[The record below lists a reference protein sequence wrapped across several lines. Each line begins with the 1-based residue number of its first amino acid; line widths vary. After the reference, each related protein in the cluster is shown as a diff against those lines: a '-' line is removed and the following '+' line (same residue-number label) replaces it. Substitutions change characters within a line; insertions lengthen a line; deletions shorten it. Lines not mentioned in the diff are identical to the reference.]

1 MTKNFIALTSE
12 IYKDKLILLNTS
24 AGKQL
29 FDPNGINTDAAIE
42 FLWNLKYL
50 KKGPNTVFICYAFS
64 RDNEFIF
71 SGLPKHL
78 KDKLFQSFRIRN
90 ERELLEAKVE
100 QLENEF
106 YDNNRIP
113 RQRSRGS
120 EGTSKSGDTKQAILD
135 SLKSIRQDIKRL
147 TATHYA
153 DFKLSL
159 ANGKLLTLN
168 KNETSFSIYD
178 IVGFFNKLPLYEAV
192 KLFLNEDIPLLVRE
206 TFETLP
212 LMELGHL
219 EAIRAYSDLEVKY
232 IARLMENVNSRLNDT
247 CGISLTRFHGASAIT
262 TFLLSQ
268 TQAKKEFHNYKK
280 ARTKSPELAHAEKQA
295 FYGNR
300 SEQLKIGIFDN
311 VNYYDMNSAY
321 ANAARFLPKML
332 KKPEYRKEWDASPFS
347 MWHIEYDLPKKL
359 YFGLLPNRDTRQ
371 GVKYKL
377 RGKGYFWQPEVLYLL
392 HYFPECVEVN
402 GGFVLEYEKATFT
415 QEIEVLYALRQTLKQ
430 ANDPIEKI
438 IKLALA
444 SIYGKFCQ
452 HNGRGTYYNLFYA
465 GFITSTVRANL
476 LNATRNNESETIA
489 FSTDAIHTT
498 ANLHND
504 ESCVTISDELDG
516 FKMMKAAKGIY
527 LANGIHILFDE
538 NGNVLKAASQG
549 YSKFNFDAALLEF
562 QKTGSFNS
570 AADFFVGHNLAT
582 LDEVSSWGK
591 DWRENFPN
599 SYRYPEKYLKILF
612 NENKI
617 SPLSTSTRKFEAFNA
632 DSRNLNSK
640 VIDTYSGLESAIYQ
654 HSNMRESDLAI
665 DSLFARRI

>member
-1 MTKNFIALTSE
+1 MPKNFIALTSE

-29 FDPNGINTDAAIE
+29 FDPNGISTDAAIE

-50 KKGPNTVFICYAFS
+50 KKGANTVFICYAFS

-78 KDKLFQSFRIRN
+78 KDKLFQNFRVRN
-90 ERELLEAKVE
+90 ELELLNE
-100 QLENEF
+100 QKERCENDI
-106 YDNNRIP
+106 YQKGKI
-113 RQRSRGS
+113 S
-120 EGTSKSGDTKQAILD
+120 
-135 SLKSIRQDIKRL
+135 KSIRDISNLRERINVLNKEIQL
-147 TATHYA
+147 LKSVYHNGC
-153 DFKLSL
+153 KISL

-232 IARLMENVNSRLNDT
+232 IARLMENVDLRLGDNGIFLSRY
-247 CGISLTRFHGASAIT
+247 FGASAIT
-262 TFLLSQ
+262 TYLLSQ
-268 TQAKKEFHNYKK
+268 IQAKKEFHNYKK

-300 SEQLKIGIFDN
+300 SEQLKIGVFDN

-332 KKPEYRKEWDASPFS
+332 KKPEYQKEWDASPFS
-347 MWHIEYDLPKKL
+347 MWHIEYDLPKEL

-371 GVKYKL
+371 SVKYKL

-402 GGFVLEYEKATFT
+402 GGFVLEYEKAIFT
-415 QEIEVLYALRQTLKQ
+415 QGIEVLYALRQTLKQ

-438 IKLALA
+438 LKLALA

-476 LNATRNNESETIA
+476 LNATRGNEAETIA

-498 ANLHND
+498 ANLEND

-591 DWRENFPN
+591 DWRESFPN
-599 SYRYPEKYLKILF
+599 AYRYPEKYLKILS

>member
-1 MTKNFIALTSE
+1 MPKNFIALTSE

-29 FDPNGINTDAAIE
+29 FDPNGISTDAAIE

-50 KKGPNTVFICYAFS
+50 KKGANTVFICYAFS

-78 KDKLFQSFRIRN
+78 KDKLFQSFRVKN
-90 ERELLEAKVE
+90 EIELLEYEKEGIENKLYGKTTKTFKAAKK
-100 QLENEF
+100 LL
-106 YDNNRIP
+106 
-113 RQRSRGS
+113 QR
-120 EGTSKSGDTKQAILD
+120 
-135 SLKSIRQDIKRL
+135 LKEIQEKIKKL
-147 TATHYA
+147 STTHYG
-153 DFKLSL
+153 DFKISL

-206 TFETLP
+206 AFEDLP

-232 IARLMENVNSRLNDT
+232 IARLMENVNQRLCDS
-247 CGISLTRFHGASAIT
+247 GITLTRFFGASAIT
-262 TFLLSQ
+262 THLLSK
-268 TQAKKEFHNYKK
+268 TEAKKEFHNYKK
-280 ARTKSPELAHAEKQA
+280 ARTKSPELTHAERQA

-300 SEQLKIGIFDN
+300 SEQLKIGVFDN

-332 KKPEYRKEWDASPFS
+332 KKPEYQKEWDSSPFS
-347 MWHIEYDLPKKL
+347 MWHIEYFFPKDT
-359 YFGLLPNRDTRQ
+359 YFGYLPNRNSRQ
-371 GVKYKL
+371 STKYD
-377 RGKGYFWQPEVLYLL
+377 RCGKGYFWQPEVLYLL
-392 HYFPECVEVN
+392 HYFPECIQVN

-415 QEIEVLYALRQTLKQ
+415 QGIEVLYALRQTLKR

-476 LNATRNNESETIA
+476 LNATRGNESETIA

-498 ANLHND
+498 ANLEND

-538 NGNVLKAASQG
+538 NGNILKAASQG
-549 YSKFNFDAALLEF
+549 YSKFNFDVALLEF

-591 DWRENFPN
+591 DWQENFPN
-599 SYRYPEKYLKILF
+599 AYRYPEKYLKILS

-640 VIDTYSGLESAIYQ
+640 VINAYSGLESAEYQ